1 MSDKARATKIA
12 GLLRSFFIMHPE
24 SSKIIGISGLAG
36 YVPPYRVWL
45 EDWCDW
51 TDNQWPKIREV
62 VGRSFRVRGPQHSM
76 YTMAANAVIRLIDQY
91 DVDPTRVKFL
101 GLGTESSTDNSAGAI
116 IVKGMVDEALIAR
129 GKPPISRSCEVP
141 EFKHACLGG
150 VYGMKGAIRHL
161 ALDGAGGQAIVVC
174 ADIAEYARGSSG
186 EPTQGAGAVAMLLE
200 EDPQLAI
207 VDLVGSGSASDYR
220 LMDFR
225 KPMLRFCGQDR
236 SQTHHVQDFPVFN
249 GKYST
254 TCYIDE
260 TLQALNDMYEKRG
273 LEPRAY
279 LDSLRN
285 VFMHRPYRRMPETG
299 WAVSWLFALGHG
311 GDEGRAELARYCEPA
326 GIEVDALLTEM
337 RTEPEVARLATPEK
351 LSYEAYPLTMAVLR
365 NFRATEEFQ
374 ANVLDKLRLGSDAMR
389 DLGNLYTA
397 ALPAWM
403 AAGFEQALEDDSLAA
418 GEEVLTLGYGSG
430 DAAEVIPFFIAD
442 GWREATRKMRFRE
455 SLEFA
460 IDIDFEQYKALHDGG
475 KVTGLDYEPNNE
487 FIIETVGNTDERHFA
502 DLGIEYYRYIA

>member
-1 MSDKARATKIA
+1 MIRSNSTKA
-12 GLLRSFFIMHPE
+12 
-24 SSKIIGISGLAG
+24 IGISGLAA
-36 YVPPYRVWL
+36 YIPPYRVWL

-62 VGRSFRVRGPQHSM
+62 VGRSFRVRGPNHSV
-76 YTMAANAVIRLIDQY
+76 YTMAANAVLRLIDQY
-91 DVDPTRVKFL
+91 DVDPARVKFL

-116 IVKGMVDEALIAR
+116 IIKGMVDEALIAR

-161 ALDGAGGQAIVVC
+161 ALDGAGSQAIVVC

-200 EDPQLAI
+200 EDPKLAV

-220 LMDFR
+220 IMDFR

-236 SQTHHVQDFPVFN
+236 SESHQVQDFPVFN

-260 TLQALNDMYEKRG
+260 TLHALTDMYQKRA
-273 LEPRAY
+273 LDPSEY
-279 LDSLRN
+279 LRSLRA
-285 VFMHRPYRRMPETG
+285 VFLHRPYRRMPETG
-299 WAVSWLFALGHG
+299 WAVSYLFALGYGNGEDH
-311 GDEGRAELARYCEPA
+311 AELASYCYEA
-326 GIEVDALLTEM
+326 GVDVDAVVSEM
-337 RTEPEVARLATPEK
+337 GSKPEVSALATPERH
-351 LSYEAYPLTMAVLR
+351 SYEAYPLTMAALR
-365 NFRATEEFQ
+365 AFRASRHFRAEI
-374 ANVLDKLRLGSDAMR
+374 LDKLKLGSDAML

-403 AAGFEQALEDDSLAA
+403 AAGFEQALEEDSLDV

-430 DAAEVIPFFIAD
+430 DAAEVIPFFMAD
-442 GWREATRKMRFRE
+442 GWREATRKIRFAE
-455 SLEFA
+455 AMDPAVDLN
-460 IDIDFEQYKALHDGG
+460 FEQYKALHDGRR
-475 KVTGLDYEPNNE
+475 VNGLDYEANNE
-487 FIIETVGNTDERHFA
+487 FVIADVGTSDERHFA
-502 DLGIEYYRYIA
+502 DLGIEYYKYVG

>member
-1 MSDKARATKIA
+1 MTTPNTR
-12 GLLRSFFIMHPE
+12 RP
-24 SSKIIGISGLAG
+24 IGISGLAA
-36 YVPPYRVWL
+36 YIPPYRVWL
-45 EDWCDW
+45 EDWCAW
-51 TDNQWPKIREV
+51 TENQWPKIREV
-62 VGRSFRVRGPQHSM
+62 VGRSFRVRGPNHSV
-76 YTMAANAVIRLIDQY
+76 YTMAANAVLRLIDQY
-91 DVDPTRVKFL
+91 DIDPTRVKFL

-116 IVKGMVDEALIAR
+116 IIKGMVDEALVAR

-200 EDPQLAI
+200 EDPQLAV

-220 LMDFR
+220 IMDFR

-236 SQTHHVQDFPVFN
+236 SESHQVQDFPVFN
-249 GKYST
+249 GKFST

-260 TLQALNDMYEKRG
+260 TLHALQDMYEKRELNPG
-273 LEPRAY
+273 EY
-279 LDSLRN
+279 LRSLRS

-299 WAVSWLFALGHG
+299 WAVSYLFALSHG
-311 GDEGRAELARYCEPA
+311 NGEDRAELASYCYEA
-326 GIEVDALLTEM
+326 GIDVELMLEEM
-337 RTEPEVARLATPEK
+337 RTKPEVANFADPERLH
-351 LSYEAYPLTMAVLR
+351 YEAYPLTMAALR
-365 NFRATEEFQ
+365 AFRASRHFRREI
-374 ANVLDKLRLGSDAMR
+374 LDKMKLGSDTML

-403 AAGFEQALEDDSLAA
+403 AAGFEQALEEDSLKV

-430 DAAEVIPFFIAD
+430 DAAEVIPFFMAE
-442 GWREATRKMRFRE
+442 GWREATRKICFGDAMK
-455 SLEFA
+455 SA
-460 IDIDFEQYKALHDGG
+460 IDLNFEQYKALHDGRH
-475 KVTGLDYEPNNE
+475 VTDLEYSPNNE
-487 FIIETVGNTDERHFA
+487 FVIERVGCHDERHFA
-502 DLGIEYYRYIA
+502 DLGIEYYKYIA

>member
-1 MSDKARATKIA
+1 MNQPTPKKN
-12 GLLRSFFIMHPE
+12 
-24 SSKIIGISGLAG
+24 IGISGLAA

-62 VGRSFRVRGPQHSM
+62 VGRSFRVRGPNHSV
-76 YTMAANAVIRLIDQY
+76 YTMAATAVMRLIDQY
-91 DVDPTRVKFL
+91 DVDPARVKFL

-116 IVKGMVDEALIAR
+116 IIKGMVDEALIAR
-129 GKPPISRSCEVP
+129 GKAPISRSCEVP

-200 EDPQLAI
+200 EDPQLAV
-207 VDLVGSGSASDYR
+207 VDLIGSGSASDYR
-220 LMDFR
+220 IMDFR

-236 SQTHHVQDFPVFN
+236 SESHQVQDFPVFN

-260 TLQALNDMYEKRG
+260 TLHALKDMYIKRNIA
-273 LEPRAY
+273 PSDY
-279 LDSLRN
+279 LRSLRS

-299 WAVSWLFALGHG
+299 WAISYLFALGE
-311 GDEGRAELARYCEPA
+311 GDADDRAELASYCYEA
-326 GIEVDALLTEM
+326 GIDVDAMLTEM
-337 RTEPEVARLATPEK
+337 LSKPEVAKFATPEK
-351 LSYEAYPLTMAVLR
+351 LQYEAYPLTMAALR
-365 NFRATEEFQ
+365 AFRASRHFRREI
-374 ANVLDKLRLGSDAMR
+374 LDKLALGSDAML

-403 AAGFEQALEDDSLAA
+403 AAGFEQALEEDSLAA

-430 DAAEVIPFFIAD
+430 DAAEVIPFFMAD
-442 GWREATRKMRFRE
+442 NWREAAAR
-455 SLEFA
+455 
-460 IDIDFEQYKALHDGG
+460 IDFGASMKFAVDLSREQYEALHDGRR
-475 KVTGLDYEPNNE
+475 VSSLEYVPNNE
-487 FIIETVGNTDERHFA
+487 FVIDRVGGAEDRHFT
-502 DLGIEYYRYIA
+502 DLGIEYYRFIA

>member
-1 MSDKARATKIA
+1 MNQPT
-12 GLLRSFFIMHPE
+12 
-24 SSKIIGISGLAG
+24 SKKNIGISGLAA

-51 TDNQWPKIREV
+51 TDNQWPKVREV
-62 VGRSFRVRGPQHSM
+62 VGRSFRVRGPHHSV
-76 YTMAANAVIRLIDQY
+76 YTMAATAVMRLIDQY
-91 DVDPTRVKFL
+91 DIDPARVKFL

-129 GKPPISRSCEVP
+129 GQAPISRSCEVP

-200 EDPQLAI
+200 EDPQLAV

-220 LMDFR
+220 IMDFR

-236 SQTHHVQDFPVFN
+236 SESHQVQDFPVFN

-260 TLQALNDMYEKRG
+260 TLHALNDMYVKRDIAPS
-273 LEPRAY
+273 EY
-279 LDSLRN
+279 LRSLST
-285 VFMHRPYRRMPETG
+285 VFLHRPYRRMPETG
-299 WAVSWLFALGHG
+299 WAVSYLFALGQG
-311 GDEGRAELARYCEPA
+311 NAEDRAELASYCYEA
-326 GIEVDALLTEM
+326 GVDVDAMRAEM
-337 RTEPEVARLATPEK
+337 LSKPEVAKLATPEK
-351 LSYEAYPLTMAVLR
+351 LQYEAYPLTMAALR
-365 NFRATEEFQ
+365 AFRASRHFRKEI
-374 ANVLDKLRLGSDAMR
+374 LDKLALGSDMML

-403 AAGFEQALEDDSLAA
+403 AAGFEQALEEGSLSA

-430 DAAEVIPFFIAD
+430 DAAEVIPFFMAD
-442 GWREATRKMRFRE
+442 NWRDAAARMRFGASME
-455 SLEFA
+455 LA
-460 IDIDFEQYKALHDGG
+460 IDLDREQYEALHDGRR
-475 KVTGLDYEPNNE
+475 VAGLDYVPNNE
-487 FIIETVGNTDERHFA
+487 FVIDRVGGTEERHFT
-502 DLGIEYYRYIA
+502 DFGIEYYRFIA

>member
-1 MSDKARATKIA
+1 MSSRHKR
-12 GLLRSFFIMHPE
+12 P
-24 SSKIIGISGLAG
+24 IGISGLAA
-36 YVPPYRVWL
+36 YIPPYRVWL
-45 EDWCDW
+45 EDWCEW

-62 VGRSFRVRGPQHSM
+62 VGRSFRVRGPNQSM

-91 DVDPTRVKFL
+91 DVDPARVKFL

-116 IVKGMVDEALIAR
+116 IVKGMVDEALAVR
-129 GKPPISRSCEVP
+129 GMPPISRSCEVP

-200 EDPQLAI
+200 EDPQLAV
-207 VDLVGSGSASDYR
+207 VDLIGSGSASDYR

-236 SQTHHVQDFPVFN
+236 SETHHVQDFPVFN

-260 TLQALNDMYEKRG
+260 TLQALNDMYEKRDLDPG
-273 LEPRAY
+273 EY
-279 LDSLRN
+279 LRSLRT

-299 WAVSWLFALGHG
+299 WAVSYLFALARG
-311 GDEGRAELARYCEPA
+311 GDAARAELASYCEAA
-326 GIEVDALLTEM
+326 GIDVDAMVEEM
-337 RTEPEVARLATPEK
+337 TSKPEIAALATPER
-351 LSYEAYPLTMAVLR
+351 LSYEAYPLTMAALR
-365 NFRATEEFQ
+365 AFRASDQFQ
-374 ANVLDKLRLGSDAMR
+374 GEVVDKLSLGSETMR

-403 AAGFEQALEDDSLAA
+403 AAGFEQALTEGSLEV

-430 DAAEVIPFFIAD
+430 DAAEVIPFFMAE
-442 GWREATRKMRFRE
+442 GWREATRKIRFSE
-455 SLEFA
+455 ALEYA
-460 IDIDFEQYKALHDGG
+460 IDIDFEQYKALHDGRR
-475 KVTGLDYEPNNE
+475 VSGLEYQPNNE
-487 FIIETVGNTDERHFA
+487 FVIDSVGTADERHFA
-502 DLGIEYYRYIA
+502 NLGIEYYKYIA

>member
-1 MSDKARATKIA
+1 MKHSTTK
-12 GLLRSFFIMHPE
+12 P
-24 SSKIIGISGLAG
+24 IGISGLAT

-51 TDNQWPKIREV
+51 TGGHWPKVREV
-62 VGRSFRVRGPQHSM
+62 VGRSFRVRGPNHSV
-76 YTMAANAVIRLIDQY
+76 YTMAATAVLRLIEQY
-91 DVDPTRVKFL
+91 DIDPTRVKFL

-116 IVKGMVDEALIAR
+116 IIKGMIDRALGAR
-129 GKPPISRSCEVP
+129 GMPPISRSCEVP

-200 EDPQLAI
+200 EDPKLAV

-220 LMDFR
+220 VMDFR
-225 KPMLRFCGQDR
+225 KPMVRFCGQDR
-236 SQTHHVQDFPVFN
+236 SESHHVQDFPVFN

-254 TCYIDE
+254 TCYVDE
-260 TLQALNDMYEKRG
+260 TLHALADMYEKRG
-273 LEPRAY
+273 LNPSEY
-279 LDSLRN
+279 LRSLKT

-299 WAVSWLFALGHG
+299 WAISYLFALSHG
-311 GDEGRAELARYCEPA
+311 GTDDRAELASYCYEAGVEPQA
-326 GIEVDALLTEM
+326 VLDEM
-337 RTEPEVARLATPEK
+337 QGRPDVASLAAPERHQL
-351 LSYEAYPLTMAVLR
+351 EAYPLTMAVFR
-365 NFRATEEFQ
+365 VFRASRHYRREI
-374 ANVLDKLRLGSDAMR
+374 LDKLALGSDTML

-403 AAGFEQALEDDSLAA
+403 AAGFEQALDEDCLSA

-430 DAAEVIPFFIAD
+430 DAAEVIPFFMAD
-442 GWREATRKMRFRE
+442 GWREATAAIRF
-455 SLEFA
+455 SDA
-460 IDIDFEQYKALHDGG
+460 MQHAVDITFEQYEALHAGRRA
-475 KVTGLDYEPNNE
+475 TGLDYLPVNE
-487 FIIETVGNTDERHFA
+487 FVIDRVGQTDDRHFS
-502 DLGIEYYRYIA
+502 DLGIEYYKYVG

>member
-1 MSDKARATKIA
+1 MNQTRDKKN
-12 GLLRSFFIMHPE
+12 
-24 SSKIIGISGLAG
+24 IGISGLAA
-36 YVPPYRVWL
+36 YIPPYRVWL

-62 VGRSFRVRGPQHSM
+62 VGRSFRVRGPDQSV
-76 YTMAANAVIRLIDQY
+76 YTMAATAVMRLIEQY

-116 IVKGMVDEALIAR
+116 IVKGMVDRALEAC
-129 GKPPISRSCEVP
+129 GKPPIARSCEVP

-200 EDPQLAI
+200 EDPTLAI
-207 VDLVGSGSASDYR
+207 VDLPASGSASDYR
-220 LMDFR
+220 IMDFR
-225 KPMLRFCGQDR
+225 KPMSRFCGQDR
-236 SQTHHVQDFPVFN
+236 SQTHQVQDFPVFN

-260 TLQALNDMYEKRG
+260 TLHALHDMYQKRD
-273 LEPRAY
+273 LNPADY
-279 LDSLRN
+279 MHSLKT

-299 WAVSWLFALGHG
+299 WAVSYLFAISQGNSE
-311 GDEGRAELARYCEPA
+311 DRAELASYCYEAGVEPKMLQA
-326 GIEVDALLTEM
+326 EM
-337 RTEPEVARLATPEK
+337 LSKPEVAELADPERLQ
-351 LSYEAYPLTMAVLR
+351 YEAYPLTMAVLR
-365 NFRATEEFQ
+365 AFRASRHFRREI
-374 ANVLDKLRLGSDAMR
+374 LDKLALGSDTML

-403 AAGFEQALEDDSLAA
+403 AAGFEQALDEGSLSS

-430 DAAEVIPFFIAD
+430 DAAEVIPFFMAN
-442 GWREATRKMRFRE
+442 GWRDATAAIGFGDVMQ
-455 SLEFA
+455 FA
-460 IDIDFEQYKALHDGG
+460 VDLNYEQYIALHDGRRARE
-475 KVTGLDYEPNNE
+475 LDYVPRNE
-487 FIIETVGNTDERHFA
+487 FVIDHVGTADDRHFTN
-502 DLGIEYYRYIA
+502 LGIEYYRFVG

>member
-1 MSDKARATKIA
+1 MNHQNNKKT
-12 GLLRSFFIMHPE
+12 
-24 SSKIIGISGLAG
+24 IGISGLSA

-51 TDNQWPKIREV
+51 TDNQWPKIREI
-62 VGRSFRVRGPQHSM
+62 VGRSFRVRGPDQSV
-76 YTMAANAVIRLIDQY
+76 YTMAATAVIRLIDQY
-91 DVDPTRVKFL
+91 DVDPARIKFL

-116 IVKGMVDEALIAR
+116 IVKGMVDRALKAR
-129 GKPPISRSCEVP
+129 GKPPIARSCEVP

-200 EDPQLAI
+200 EDPKLAV

-220 LMDFR
+220 IMDFR
-225 KPMLRFCGQDR
+225 KPMSRFCGQDR
-236 SQTHHVQDFPVFN
+236 SEAHQVQDFPVFN

-260 TLQALNDMYEKRG
+260 TLHALNDMYEKRN
-273 LEPRAY
+273 LNAIDY
-279 LDSLRN
+279 LRSLKT

-299 WAVSWLFALGHG
+299 WAVSYLFALSTGNAA
-311 GDEGRAELARYCEPA
+311 DLAELASYCYDAGVDPRDVCAEMIGKPA
-326 GIEVDALLTEM
+326 VANFAH
-337 RTEPEVARLATPEK
+337 PEQLN
-351 LSYEAYPLTMAVLR
+351 LEAYPLTMAALR
-365 NFRATEEFQ
+365 AFRASRRYRREI
-374 ANVLDKLRLGSDAMR
+374 LDKLAIGSDTML

-397 ALPAWM
+397 ALPAWL
-403 AAGFEQALEDDSLAA
+403 AAGFEQALDEGSLQA

-430 DAAEVIPFFIAD
+430 DAAEVIPFYIAD
-442 GWREATRKMRFRE
+442 GWREATQKIGFSEAM
-455 SLEFA
+455 SLTV
-460 IDIDFEQYKALHDGG
+460 DLNFEQYVALHDGRR
-475 KVTGLDYEPNNE
+475 VRDLDYVPRNE
-487 FIIETVGNTDERHFA
+487 FVIDRVGASDDRHFS